1 MAQEVFKL
9 GKTQA
14 SMITVPQPLG
24 EMANEGETTYTSDS
38 GRVKSG
44 VAIVKPM
51 FTVEQYSLV
60 FEGLTKAEHKSI
72 MNIIKNGK
80 KLWMHYYST
89 DTGSW
94 QTKQFYCGKYS
105 NTIQTLKNGE
115 ERFNLSFNVEG
126 VNPLGA

>member
-1 MAQEVFKL
+1 MAQDKFKL
-9 GKTQA
+9 GKTK
-14 SMITVPQPLG
+14 SNMFTPPQPLG
-24 EMANEGETTYTSDS
+24 DMGNEGETTYTSDS

-44 VAIVKPM
+44 KNIVKPM

-60 FEGLTKAEHKSI
+60 FEQLTKSEHKQI
-72 MNIIKNGK
+72 MNVIKKGK

-94 QTKQFYCGKYS
+94 ETNQFYCGKYS
-105 NTIQTLKNGE
+105 NTIVTLKNGE

-126 VNPLGA
+126 INPLT